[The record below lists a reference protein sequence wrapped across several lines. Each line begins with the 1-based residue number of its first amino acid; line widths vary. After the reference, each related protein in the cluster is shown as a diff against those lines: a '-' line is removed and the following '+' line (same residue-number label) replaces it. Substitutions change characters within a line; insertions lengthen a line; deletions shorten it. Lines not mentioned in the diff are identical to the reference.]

1 MDLCRALGW
10 LDDSNFVESPRAT
23 PADLGCFHDPAY
35 INAVAAAEREGDAP
49 EEVCRRYHIG
59 ANGNPIF
66 DGMYRRPATACGGGM
81 LAARLL
87 MAGEADVIYAPGGGQ
102 HHARPDQASGF
113 CFFNEPVL
121 SILTMLEHGAERVF
135 YLDFD
140 AHYGDGVQDAFA
152 DDARVM
158 TLSIHEAGR
167 WPMARDG
174 QGSGAATDRAGG
186 MARNLPVLPGFNDRE
201 LEHLMEAV
209 VLPLMA
215 EFSADAIYVQGGADA
230 LADDPQSKLELS
242 NHGLWHAIAAVT
254 ANAPRLLV
262 AGGGGYNPYA
272 VGRCWSGVWAAL
284 NGKTVPDVLPT
295 EAEACLR
302 GVVWH
307 HRLGR
312 NPPEHWFKTLGDV
325 PGSDPVREEIRLL
338 ARQVS

>member
-10 LDDSNFVESPRAT
+10 LDDTNFVESPRAT

-35 INAVAAAEREGDAP
+35 INAVATAEREGDAL
-49 EEVCRRYHIG
+49 EEVRRRHHIG

-215 EFSADAIYVQGGADA
+215 EFAADAIYVQGGADA

-312 NPPEHWFKTLGDV
+312 NAPEHWFTTLGDV